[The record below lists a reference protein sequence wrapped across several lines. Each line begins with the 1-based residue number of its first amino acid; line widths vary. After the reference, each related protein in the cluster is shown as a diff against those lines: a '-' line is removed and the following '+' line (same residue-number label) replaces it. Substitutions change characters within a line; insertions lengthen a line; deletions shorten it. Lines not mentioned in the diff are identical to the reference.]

1 MSERRLKHWKEEW
14 LRCFLARDIEGIDR
28 AQRNIKNWMQWWRNE
43 REALEVL
50 DREGKQ

>member
-1 MSERRLKHWKEEW
+1 MSERRIRFWKDVSRE
-14 LRCFLARDIEGIDR
+14 RYLAGDMKGFAEAERQI
-28 AQRNIKNWMQWWRNE
+28 ANWIQFERNE